1 MGDDVEL
8 PLGQAQNVVEV
19 DGDNASG
26 DKGSGDSLDQSV
38 KVVCV
43 SEGVAGQYEVGGFP
57 TAA

>member
-1 MGDDVEL
+1 M
-8 PLGQAQNVVEV
+8 VEV